1 MGSRHRLFRSF
12 LPLRQIALAATIT
25 ALALIA
31 LSFSRVLVAEYRLD
45 LQKHALQNDVARLRD
60 QNQQLRSEIEYLRT
74 DAAIE
79 KLAREELGWTKPGET
94 AVVVLAVTPPTPP
107 IEPLQPSRPSTREA
121 SLQTWWSVV
130 LKRLSLDR

>member
-1 MGSRHRLFRSF
+1 MGSGVQHARAPLLLRHV
-12 LPLRQIALAATIT
+12 ALAAAIA

-31 LSFSRVLVAEYRLD
+31 LSFARVLVAEYQLD

-60 QNQQLRSEIEYLRT
+60 QNQQLRAEIDYLQT

-94 AVVVLAVTPPTPP
+94 AVVVLAEKPTTPPV
-107 IEPLQPSRPSTREA
+107 EPLQSGRPSTREA
-121 SLQTWWSVV
+121 SSRTWWS
-130 LKRLSLDR
+130 LLRKRLGLAR